1 MLRSQELQKK
11 NVPTDSMNEVTKLL
25 CLSGLLIV
33 VDLPWLYIQ
42 SSAVQDII
50 SNIQADRPMN
60 VRLWA
65 GAPVYL
71 ALAYL
76 LTQITSAP
84 RAFLAGVAT
93 YAVYD
98 FTQVVTF
105 DKYPLWFALSD
116 SLWGGI
122 LMALV
127 WWIGSHLN
135 LVTPN
140 R

>member
-1 MLRSQELQKK
+1 
-11 NVPTDSMNEVTKLL
+11 MNDLVKLL
-25 CLSGLLIV
+25 CLSGLLV
-33 VDLPWLYIQ
+33 LVDLPWLYIQ

-50 SNIQADRPMN
+50 SNIQGDRPMN

-65 GAPVYL
+65 GVPVYL

-98 FTQVVTF
+98 FTQVFTF
-105 DKYPLWFALSD
+105 DKYPLWFAIAD